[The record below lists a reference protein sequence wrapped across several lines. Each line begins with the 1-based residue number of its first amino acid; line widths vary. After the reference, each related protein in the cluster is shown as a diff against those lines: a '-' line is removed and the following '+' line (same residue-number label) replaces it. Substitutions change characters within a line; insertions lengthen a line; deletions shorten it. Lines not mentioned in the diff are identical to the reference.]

1 MLTVAL
7 TPHCLCRFV
16 PDMCKSVTSIADPTS
31 GAEKEWEDFLIAEI
45 DKLLTSGLTKFTH
58 VRHSRAVLSR
68 TC

>member
-1 MLTVAL
+1 
-7 TPHCLCRFV
+7 
-16 PDMCKSVTSIADPTS
+16 MCKSVTSIADPTS

-58 VRHSRAVLSR
+58 VRHSRAVLSC